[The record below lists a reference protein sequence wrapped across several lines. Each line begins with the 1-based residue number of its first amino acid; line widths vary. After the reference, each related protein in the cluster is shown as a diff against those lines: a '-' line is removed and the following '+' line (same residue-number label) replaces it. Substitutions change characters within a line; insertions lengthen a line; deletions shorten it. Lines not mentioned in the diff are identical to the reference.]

1 MALKQVVLAKK
12 IEEARRAL
20 DVHRSKN
27 NFEQRKTDLD
37 KREQELE
44 AAVSEITED
53 TSDEDRAAVDAAVAE
68 HEAAGAAL
76 ETDQAEHSAEEA
88 RLQAEVDRLEAELEE
103 INARSAAAAAA
114 PASTSGT
121 APAEERRKDIASM
134 AIHNYRDALG
144 MTAEQR
150 TALNCSEEVRSF
162 ITKLRSPEA
171 RSVSGAALTIPT
183 VMLEV
188 VRDNITQYAP
198 LMEFVDVRRISGD
211 ARVTI
216 VGTVPEA
223 VWMEATGLFN
233 ELDLTFNQITIDG
246 YKVGGFVPIPR
257 VYIEDS
263 SIDLAGIVVDS
274 LGKGI
279 GKSLTRAILFGNG
292 TNMPVGIITRLA
304 QTSQPSN
311 WGSNNRTWTDLHT
324 SNVKK
329 INIDGSSGAAFFA
342 DLNAQLAIAKSEYSD
357 GRVGWIMNHKTY
369 LRIMGKAAGFNSQAA
384 LLSQVSH
391 EMPIIGGRIYE
402 TELMADNEIVGG
414 YGSLYLLAE
423 RAGGEIRSSEH
434 VRFLQDQIVFLGT
447 ARYDGQPLIGE
458 AFVTVSF
465 DNTDATTSSTFPVD
479 YANTALGVL
488 GVVAAAGTDVGDTM
502 LTVSG
507 TAASGTTLK
516 YIIGAPE
523 VYAGFVPGSAWKAL
537 TSGTTQITCAA
548 GKTITVVELD
558 GNGHS
563 IKAGTAK
570 AVPKT

>member
-53 TSDEDRAAVDAAVAE
+53 TSDEDRATVDAAVAE
-68 HEAAGAAL
+68 HEAVGAAL

-114 PASTSGT
+114 APTPTSGT
-121 APAEERRKDIASM
+121 APAEERREDKITM
-134 AIHNYRDALG
+134 EIRRDHYG

-150 TALNCSEEVRSF
+150 TVLRSSEEVRSF

-223 VWMEATGLFN
+223 IWMEATGSFN

-246 YKVGGFVPIPR
+246 YKVGGFIPIPR

-263 SIDLAGIVVDS
+263 SIDLGGIVVDA

-391 EMPIIGGRIYE
+391 EMPVIGGKIYE

-465 DNTDATTSSTFPVD
+465 DNTDATTSAIFPTD

-488 GVVAAAGTDVGDTM
+488 GVVAAGGSNAGDTV

-507 TAASGTTLK
+507 TALSGTTLK

-523 VYAGFVPGSAWKAL
+523 VYAGFVPGSAWTAL

-558 GNGHS
+558 GNGYS